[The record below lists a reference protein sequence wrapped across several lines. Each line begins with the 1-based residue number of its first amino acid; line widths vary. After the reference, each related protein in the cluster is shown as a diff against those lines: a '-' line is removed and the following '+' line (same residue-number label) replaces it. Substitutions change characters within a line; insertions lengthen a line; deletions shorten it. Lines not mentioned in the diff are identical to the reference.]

1 MLGLLVLFAYPVY
14 CLILSQTMPV
24 RRAFLTALISGWLL
38 LPHIRKPLPGL
49 PDYDRSSAV
58 VLGMLL
64 ITGAFGFSRFKLPRL
79 RWVDGF
85 VIVLTLVP
93 IGTAVTNGLG
103 LWEGLSYALANT
115 VRFLIPYAIGRIYFS
130 DEEGALMLV
139 KAIFIGG
146 LIYIPFVL
154 FEKRFSPQIHSMVYG
169 FSHFRFDQAIRGG
182 GYRPV
187 VFLQHGLATALW
199 MAAAATSGVVLK
211 RAGLLKPLGI
221 WGSWYAVGA
230 VCVAVVLC
238 SSVGALALMVLV
250 LAGYFVYRNLRSPW
264 VLICI
269 ALIPAGYV
277 GTRATGAISTD
288 MVTQLGDVVFKES
301 RVESLRTR
309 LENEDILAVKA
320 WERPVF
326 GWGRFGRNR
335 VKEDGRDIVIT
346 DGLWIIIFG
355 QLGLVGIIALL
366 GMYLAPIWAVLM
378 RSSTR
383 LLARPEGAAIV
394 ALCLIGTMHMLDS
407 LFNAMLNPIFVLALG
422 VIAGNLGLS
431 TRFANQKVAQ
441 EQDDAASAVTQPAA
455 IGHPHLDGPTPT
467 PQQTGRDAT

>member
-1 MLGLLVLFAYPVY
+1 MVGLLALYAYPVF

-24 RRAFLTALISGWLL
+24 RRAILTALVTGWLF
-38 LPHIRKPLPGL
+38 LPHISKALPGL
-49 PDYDRSSAV
+49 PDYDRESAV
-58 VLGMLL
+58 VVGLL
-64 ITGAFGFSRFKLPRL
+64 LMTAAFGFARYKLPRL

-85 VIVLTLVP
+85 VVVLTLVP

-103 LWEGLSYALANT
+103 LWEGLSYTMANS
-115 VRFLIPYAIGRIYFS
+115 VRFLVPYAIGRIYFS

-146 LIYIPFVL
+146 LIYVPFIL
-154 FEKRFSPQIHSMVYG
+154 FEKRFSPQIHAMVYG
-169 FSHFRFDQAIRGG
+169 FSHFRFDQAMRGG

-187 VFLQHGLATALW
+187 VFMQHGLATALW
-199 MAAAATSGVVLK
+199 MAAAATAGVVLK
-211 RAGLLKPLGI
+211 RAGLLKSLGI

-230 VCVAVVLC
+230 VCAAVVLC
-238 SSVGALALMVLV
+238 SSVGALALMVLA
-250 LAGYFVYRNLRSPW
+250 LGGYFIYRNIRSPW

-277 GTRATGAISTD
+277 GTRSTAAIQTEV
-288 MVTQLGDVVFKES
+288 VTELGEAFFNEG

-309 LENEDILAVKA
+309 LENEDILALKA
-320 WERPVF
+320 WEQPVF

-335 VKEDGRDIVIT
+335 VQEDGRDIVIT

-355 QLGLVGIIALL
+355 QLGLVGIVALL
-366 GMYLAPIWAVLM
+366 GMYLTPVWAVLM

-394 ALCLIGTMHMLDS
+394 ALCLIGTMHMIDN
-407 LFNAMLNPIFVLALG
+407 LFNAMLNPIFILALG
-422 VIAGNLGLS
+422 VVAGNVGLS
-431 TRFANQKVAQ
+431 TRFADQKAAE
-441 EQDDAASAVTQPAA
+441 EQADPAPAVTQ
-455 IGHPHLDGPTPT
+455 
-467 PQQTGRDAT
+467 